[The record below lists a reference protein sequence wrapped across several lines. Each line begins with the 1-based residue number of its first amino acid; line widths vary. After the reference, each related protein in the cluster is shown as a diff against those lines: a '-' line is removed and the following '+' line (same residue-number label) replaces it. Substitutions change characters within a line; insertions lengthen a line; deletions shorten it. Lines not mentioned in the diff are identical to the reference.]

1 VYLRQVLGDDA
12 HRELN
17 LAPALGAF
25 LRDRL
30 LPYHLRQATQ
40 GQDADDRDDGHRD

>member
-1 VYLRQVLGDDA
+1 MGNRRVNTR
-12 HRELN
+12 
-17 LAPALGAF
+17 LAGFTLLEAMIA